1 MCLRTCRSRLDLR
14 PWPCYLD
21 RMDLPIFVDNQGR
34 PIGDRPIPPPLG
46 ASADEVVAYL
56 RARAAYVDAATE
68 RSGRVFAARF
78 RRALR
83 G

>member
-1 MCLRTCRSRLDLR
+1 MDL
-14 PWPCYLD
+14 
-21 RMDLPIFVDNQGR
+21 DLPIFVDAHGR
-34 PIGDRPIPPPLG
+34 PIGDRPIPPPPG
-46 ASADEVVAYL
+46 APADEVIAYL
-56 RARAAYVDAATE
+56 RAHNAYVDAAAE